1 MEMGFFC
8 QQCGECCSQ
17 MGDVFHI
24 KEQMEGLVFLIYN
37 QYTGEEYLVTID
49 PDKTQLF
56 TQSAVAADE
65 PLSCPFLRRD
75 PVTGLALCTVHA
87 TKPDICRECGC
98 WTMLILDSNG
108 RRAGRLLGA
117 GHFAAD
123 DPALHDLW
131 ADQIEDL
138 EITDRNE
145 WERKVRAILSR
156 EGYTVF
162 V

>member
-1 MEMGFFC
+1 
-8 QQCGECCSQ
+8 
-17 MGDVFHI
+17 
-24 KEQMEGLVFLIYN
+24 
-37 QYTGEEYLVTID
+37 
-49 PDKTQLF
+49 
-56 TQSAVAADE
+56 
-65 PLSCPFLRRD
+65 
-75 PVTGLALCTVHA
+75 
-87 TKPDICRECGC
+87 
-98 WTMLILDSNG
+98 MLILDSNG